1 LLKNKYGVD
10 EDFYSAM
17 FEAQGGVCA
26 ICGSPPPETR
36 PLHLDHD
43 HTTGEA
49 RGLLCARCNT
59 MLTYFGD
66 SAEGLQRVMDYLTR
80 FKA

>member
-1 LLKNKYGVD
+1 MLDAQHGCCAACGD
-10 EDFYSAM
+10 EL
-17 FEAQGGVCA
+17 QIGKQTHV
-26 ICGSPPPETR
+26 
-36 PLHLDHD
+36 DHD
-43 HTTGEA
+43 HETGTVRA
-49 RGLLCARCNT
+49 LLCARCNT